1 MPNCGEPALAVHFRG
16 CDGTRPSPRHV
27 GFVAPGMAEA
37 YTRSI
42 APDRGISVNIRSLAK
57 GLKFCGEA
65 TGKRQTYY
73 VFESGKAYVVM
84 SASRTKRASGYFN
97 LVSREA
103 VARIR
108 KSYAGRQD
116 VTAKQLAARSRGA
129 GVRDALQALNV
140 LYVLVA
146 TGAAKRDERYQDTR
160 LHFNILPR

>member
-1 MPNCGEPALAVHFRG
+1 MPAQ
-16 CDGTRPSPRHV
+16 
-27 GFVAPGMAEA
+27 A
-37 YTRSI
+37 YTRAI
-42 APDRGISVNIRSLAK
+42 ASDRGIPVNIRSLAK

-84 SASRTKRASGYFN
+84 SSSRTKRASGYFN

-103 VARIR
+103 VDRIR
-108 KSYAGRQD
+108 RSYAGKQD
-116 VTAKQLAARSRGA
+116 VTAKAIAIRSRGA

-146 TGAAKRDERYQDTR
+146 TGAAKRDDRYQDTR

>member
-1 MPNCGEPALAVHFRG
+1 
-16 CDGTRPSPRHV
+16 V
-27 GFVAPGMAEA
+27 GFVAPLRRRTPPRLCAVPAEA
-37 YTRSI
+37 YTHLI
-42 APDRGISVNIRSLAK
+42 AQNRGIPVNIRSLAK
-57 GLKFCGEA
+57 GLKYCGEA

-103 VARIR
+103 VERIR

-146 TGAAKRDERYQDTR
+146 TGAAKRDDRYQDTR
-160 LHFNILPR
+160 LHFNVLPR

>member
-1 MPNCGEPALAVHFRG
+1 M
-16 CDGTRPSPRHV
+16 
-27 GFVAPGMAEA
+27 
-37 YTRSI
+37 
-42 APDRGISVNIRSLAK
+42 NIRSLGK

-103 VARIR
+103 VDRIR
-108 KSYAGRQD
+108 KGYAGRQD
-116 VTAKQLAARSRGA
+116 VTAKQLAARARGA

-146 TGAAKRDERYQDTR
+146 TGAAKRDDRYQDPR
-160 LHFNILPR
+160 LHFNISAR